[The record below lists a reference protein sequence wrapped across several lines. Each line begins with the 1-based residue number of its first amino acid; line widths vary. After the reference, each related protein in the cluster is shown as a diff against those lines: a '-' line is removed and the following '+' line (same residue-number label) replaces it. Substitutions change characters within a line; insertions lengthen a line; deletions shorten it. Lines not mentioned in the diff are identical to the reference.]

1 MLACLPH
8 FPCALQ
14 IGMRILWGEG
24 VVLPCGGVGEWVAS
38 GNKELTEEGVFV
50 VFCLCMVVRLG
61 YSTG

>member
-1 MLACLPH
+1 MKVWYSH
-8 FPCALQ
+8 
-14 IGMRILWGEG
+14 
-24 VVLPCGGVGEWVAS
+24 VGEWVAS